1 MPTISNLIQTSGSI
15 KYGTFTLASGVESTY
30 YIDKYLFETQPEVL
44 GPIAE
49 KIADML
55 SESQIDVIA
64 GPELGAVP
72 LVTAVSLITGIPAA
86 FIRKNVKRHGTQS
99 RVEGTLKKNQSVA
112 LLEDV
117 TTTGSTMLDSI
128 NFIETTIGAQVNRLI
143 VVVDRNEGAIENF
156 NEKGFNLEYL
166 VQIGTDIQVD

>member
-72 LVTAVSLITGIPAA
+72 LVTAVSLISGIPAA
-86 FIRKNVKRHGTQS
+86 FIRKNVKEHGTQS

>member
-72 LVTAVSLITGIPAA
+72 LVTAVSLISGIPAA
-86 FIRKNVKRHGTQS
+86 FIRKNVKEHGTQS

-117 TTTGSTMLDSI
+117 TTTGSTMIDSI

>member
-86 FIRKNVKRHGTQS
+86 FIRKNVKGHGTQS

>member
-72 LVTAVSLITGIPAA
+72 LVTAVSLISGIPAA
-86 FIRKNVKRHGTQS
+86 FIRKNVKEHGTQS

-117 TTTGSTMLDSI
+117 TTTGSTMIDSI

-143 VVVDRNEGAIENF
+143 VVVDRNEGATENF

>member
-1 MPTISNLIQTSGSI
+1 MPTISNLIQTSGAI

-72 LVTAVSLITGIPAA
+72 LVTAVSLLTGIPAA
-86 FIRKNVKRHGTQS
+86 FIRKNVKVHGTQS
-99 RVEGTLKKNQSVA
+99 RGEGTLKKNQSVA

-143 VVVDRNEGAIENF
+143 VVVDRNEGATENF